1 MPPDGR
7 LRRTQNKEEHNMNT
21 INIAIDGPSGAGKS
35 TLAKRLA
42 KALGFLYVDTGAM
55 YRTISLYCL
64 RQGVS
69 SGDEAAVVALLPEI
83 HLGMGYGADGTQQ
96 MILNGENVSHLIR
109 TPEISMYT
117 SAISAIPAVRTFL
130 LEQQRELGK
139 THNILMDGRDIGTV
153 VLPQA
158 QIKLYLTAAP
168 EARAKRRYLELVEKG
183 ENVTYESVLADVIQ
197 RDQNDMSRAVAPLRQ
212 AEDAVLVDTTHYD
225 LEESYQLMLQAIQ
238 SRMNPAAN

>member
-7 LRRTQNKEEHNMNT
+7 LRRTQNKEEYNMNT

-69 SGDEAAVVALLPEI
+69 SGDEAAVVALLPKI

-117 SAISAIPAVRTFL
+117 SAISAIPAVRAFL

-238 SRMNPAAN
+238 SRMDTAAN

>member
-183 ENVTYESVLADVIQ
+183 EDVTYESVLADVIQ

-238 SRMNPAAN
+238 SRMDPAAN